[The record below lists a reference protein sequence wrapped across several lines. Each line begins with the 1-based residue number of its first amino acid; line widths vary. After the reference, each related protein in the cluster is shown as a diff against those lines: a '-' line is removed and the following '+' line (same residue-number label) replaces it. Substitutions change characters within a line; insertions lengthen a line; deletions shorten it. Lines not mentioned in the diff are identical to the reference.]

1 MPLSKKGL
9 KQLAT
14 AAELLKVQIDLAR
27 EVLTEKQM
35 SHTDQNVIGL
45 AQILATNL
53 LCISTNE
60 IAIRPLKQP

>member
-53 LCISTNE
+53 LCISTNA